1 MAHNLVWQSVNFL
14 VAIGVQR
21 VHLCSI
27 PCREEAPSQKKSRLL
42 TGQGVDIWVPGACVA
57 AGEGLVTG
65 HKAWTAFQV
74 AVVDVSLSSGTH
86 PLTVGDRGK
95 GVTGREAVK
104 VAADTAGA
112 ACVHLG
118 AGGEEHAG
126 AAQECVVEVVPGVR
140 LARGGVSADSST
152 FLLCLHSCHST

>member
-1 MAHNLVWQSVNFL
+1 MPVLGQSWPFFGPKSNILGAGSKNFGTLVS
-14 VAIGVQR
+14 G
-21 VHLCSI
+21 
-27 PCREEAPSQKKSRLL
+27 
-42 TGQGVDIWVPGACVA
+42 
-57 AGEGLVTG
+57 
-65 HKAWTAFQV
+65 FQV
-74 AVVDVSLSSGTH
+74 AVVGISLSSGTH

-112 ACVHLG
+112 ACVHLR

-140 LARGGVSADSST
+140 LARGGVTADSST